1 MSRTDP
7 ELLLQELGGWDWELC
22 RRELPSVLPRLLCM
36 YQESEDWTEHVRV
49 LRIMTEM
56 FLPHISL
63 ADVEQTFFSKVLPKT
78 LQLYDNLMYE
88 LSIEAKGLTSQNTE
102 LCSTV
107 RNLLQTVV
115 QLLETLTSCVRYVC
129 TLQECVP
136 LESIRTL
143 PSSVLYVI
151 KNTFTHCKD
160 SESVYCGHLH
170 LIADLLQAM
179 FKETYSLQKQLMEL
193 FDQISVGSASAE
205 DNITDMVSVIHTV
218 LEICSVI
225 SNMDHALH
233 ANTWKFIIKQSLK
246 HHSLLE
252 CHLKHSDILSGL
264 CKDTLLS
271 FQSCLQLAE
280 EMKISDIQ
288 EGTDLRLFQKTV
300 KLCRFFANSLVHYTK
315 EFLSFF
321 SDLCSQLHQL
331 FLQVYSKFPPSL
343 YAPVISEVHRDE
355 ISRVFLVALDPLIN
369 QLLPFSPFMEQVLSD
384 NLGLPPEQ
392 QLPQCLLLITI
403 MDKLSSQPEEVQ
415 TLWNT
420 GKRLSFF
427 SALFLSFQQ
436 CSAELSLPVCLP
448 EVIGTGQ
455 PAVPITLYHYVCI
468 HLCSYIAS
476 TLPSHFPQLE
486 YALLDAVLGSSMITS
501 LLAIDSWC
509 FLARYGTAELCT
521 HHCVVIAQLIKSW
534 PNECYQ
540 VSALGVLLRRMLF
553 LMAPDHQVEFAH
565 KFLPEEVENLA
576 VWQHVSLKALNP
588 DLGKRV
594 AHQLCVAG
602 LAQCRRWLNSRR
614 AVGELQPVNIAI
626 SVLLAACSFA
636 GDTLE
641 PELQASILGVLGQ
654 FWTFLQAKQV
664 SDVPCLQQT
673 LCLLLRLLE
682 FFIQALDA
690 QLITQVFALQ
700 SSLFQL
706 DPPDHVRL
714 AMLDFLSS
722 VGKVFIPQEAQR
734 QVIPQLSFLFASL
747 LADQTWLIHQH
758 ALEAFRHF
766 AEETIHEDVVPQCLN
781 SEEIKNKVV
790 NFMAKVRQAEE
801 TTEARIERLKQER
814 ITCSAHFTKMAR
826 ELESTGEPLAKRACH
841 PPSEEQYK
849 SAIGTIEGAVEAV
862 KLLLQKGSP
871 PGVAGSET
879 GGSTHSY
886 GQPQRQHTVRCSAGF
901 SGAPQLHSLFRGKL
915 ILYCECWR
923 RMNYGT
929 GRWMLCC
936 TAKSW
941 LVCLKELRSILL
953 FITGWMSGMF

>member
-22 RRELPSVLPRLLCM
+22 RRELP
-36 YQESEDWTEHVRV
+36 
-49 LRIMTEM
+49 
-56 FLPHISL
+56 
-63 ADVEQTFFSKVLPKT
+63 AT

-102 LCSTV
+102 LCST
-107 RNLLQTVV
+107 TVV

-280 EMKISDIQ
+280 EMKMSDIQ

-331 FLQVYSKFPPSL
+331 FLQIYSKFPPSL

-369 QLLPFSPFMEQVLSD
+369 QLLPFSPFVEQVLSD

-420 GKRLSFF
+420 GKR
-427 SALFLSFQQ
+427 FQQ

-455 PAVPITLYHYVCI
+455 PAAPITLYHYVCI

-521 HHCVVIAQLIKSW
+521 HHCVVIAQL
-534 PNECYQ
+534 
-540 VSALGVLLRRMLF
+540 
-553 LMAPDHQVEFAH
+553 VEFAH
-565 KFLPEEVENLA
+565 KFLPDEVENLA

-602 LAQCRRWLNSRR
+602 LAQCRQWLNSRR

-641 PELQASILGVLGQ
+641 AELQASILGVLGQ
-654 FWTFLQAKQV
+654 FWTFLQAK
-664 SDVPCLQQT
+664 
-673 LCLLLRLLE
+673 
-682 FFIQALDA
+682 
-690 QLITQVFALQ
+690 QVFALQ

-734 QVIPQLSFLFASL
+734 QVIPQLSFLFGSL

-814 ITCSAHFTKMAR
+814 STCSAHFTKMAR
-826 ELESTGEPLAKRACH
+826 ELESMGEPLAKRACH

-849 SAIGTIEGAVEAV
+849 SAVGTIEGAVEAV

-871 PGVAGSET
+871 PAWLAVKLEALHTAMAGLRDSIRFSST
-879 GGSTHSY
+879 G
-886 GQPQRQHTVRCSAGF
+886 
-901 SGAPQLHSLFRGKL
+901 
-915 ILYCECWR
+915 
-923 RMNYGT
+923 
-929 GRWMLCC
+929 
-936 TAKSW
+936 
-941 LVCLKELRSILL
+941 
-953 FITGWMSGMF
+953 IT

>member
-1 MSRTDP
+1 MSQTDP

-22 RRELPSVLPRLLCM
+22 RRELPAVLPRLLSL
-36 YQESEDWTEHVRV
+36 YQESEDWTEHIRV
-49 LRIMTEM
+49 LRILTEM

-63 ADVEQTFFSKVLPKT
+63 ADLEQMFFSKVLPKT
-78 LQLYDNLMYE
+78 LQLFDNLMYE
-88 LSIEAKGLTSQNTE
+88 LSTEAKGLTSQNTE

-107 RNLLQTVV
+107 RNLLQTMV
-115 QLLETLTSCVRYVC
+115 QLLETLTGCVRYIC

-151 KNTFTHCKD
+151 KNTFIHCKD

-170 LIADLLQAM
+170 LISDLLQAM

-193 FDQISVGSASAE
+193 LDMISMGSASTE

-280 EMKISDIQ
+280 QMKMSEIQ

-321 SDLCSQLHQL
+321 SDSCSQLHQL
-331 FLQVYSKFPPSL
+331 FLQIYSKFPPSL
-343 YAPVISEVHRDE
+343 YAPEILEVHRDE

-369 QLLPFSPFMEQVLSD
+369 QLLPFSPFMEQVLSEKLD
-384 NLGLPPEQ
+384 LPPEQ
-392 QLPQCLLLITI
+392 QLSQCLILITI

-420 GKRLSFF
+420 GKSLSLF
-427 SALFLSFQQ
+427 SALFFSFQQ
-436 CSAELSLPVCLP
+436 CSGELSLPVCLP
-448 EVIGTGQ
+448 EVISTGQ
-455 PAVPITLYHYVCI
+455 PAVPITLYHYVCV
-468 HLCSYIAS
+468 HLCSFIAS

-486 YALLDAVLGSSMITS
+486 HALLDAVLGSSMITS
-501 LLAIDSWC
+501 LLAMDSWC
-509 FLARYGTAELCT
+509 FLARYGTAELCA
-521 HHCVVIAQLIKSW
+521 HHVAVIAHL
-534 PNECYQ
+534 
-540 VSALGVLLRRMLF
+540 
-553 LMAPDHQVEFAH
+553 VEFAH

-588 DLGKRV
+588 DLRKQV
-594 AHQLCVAG
+594 ACQLCVVG
-602 LAQCRRWLNSRR
+602 LTQCRRWLNSKR
-614 AVGELQPVNIAI
+614 ALGELPPVNTAL
-626 SVLLAACSFA
+626 SVLLAAFNFA
-636 GDTLE
+636 GDVLE
-641 PELQASILGVLGQ
+641 AELQASVLGVLGQ
-654 FWTFLQAKQV
+654 FWTSLQAKQV
-664 SDVPCLQQT
+664 SEQPILQQT
-673 LCLLLRLLE
+673 LCLLLHLLE
-682 FFIQALDA
+682 FFIQGLDA
-690 QLITQVFALQ
+690 ELTTQVFALQ

-714 AMLDFLSS
+714 AMVDFLSS
-722 VGKVFIPQEAQR
+722 MGKMFIPQEAQR
-734 QVIPQLSFLFASL
+734 QVVPRLSCLFASL
-747 LADQTWLIHQH
+747 LADHTWLIHQH
-758 ALEAFRHF
+758 ALEAFTHF
-766 AEETIHEDVVPQCLN
+766 AEETSHEDVVPQCLN
-781 SEEIKNKVV
+781 SEETKNKVV
-790 NFMAKVRQAEE
+790 TFLAKTRQAEE
-801 TTEARIERLKQER
+801 RTEARIERMKQER
-814 ITCSAHFTKMAR
+814 ITCNAQFMKKDG

-849 SAIGTIEGAVEAV
+849 SAVGTMEGAVEAV
-862 KLLLQKGSP
+862 KLLLRKGSP
-871 PGVAGSET
+871 PAWLAVKLEAL
-879 GGSTHSY
+879 
-886 GQPQRQHTVRCSAGF
+886 HTAIAILRDSVR
-901 SGAPQLHSLFRGKL
+901 
-915 ILYCECWR
+915 
-923 RMNYGT
+923 
-929 GRWMLCC
+929 
-936 TAKSW
+936 
-941 LVCLKELRSILL
+941 
-953 FITGWMSGMF
+953 